1 MQRRLVLACMLVA
14 TVLLT
19 AGCVAGPMDS
29 GDEPTVT
36 VSAGQPNETGN
47 GTTSTPTE
55 SNDTDDAPGVGDAV
69 ANYAADRFAVAALA
83 NSDDGG
89 TLVAGTTGLRAANAT
104 ILQVGAD
111 GTTNWTHEYASA
123 NRSGI
128 AALAPAS
135 DGGAYAVRTERRV
148 LDNASRPPETS
159 VALVRFGSDGD
170 RQWAEPLN
178 TTGYIARGVALTH
191 ADDGVAVAY
200 SRGESGVRL
209 ARYDDTGNVTLEQTY
224 GVEAEPTALRTTENG
239 FLLAGSVHIDTPWVV
254 RTNGAGEPVLNETYD
269 ESSGG
274 RVVGVTPTDDGGAIL
289 AGWHRAGFGGFNPTP
304 WATRIDSDGVPEWS
318 RLYQTGEQTRVVDVL
333 DTDDGVVLV
342 GSDRAPWGDDSTARF
357 VGVAANGTEQFQT
370 SRADTTRVVAVTG
383 NSDGAIAATTNFADR
398 NGSSN
403 VLSVDFPDESA
414 GTTLDAEVAPT
425 SNESVYRGQALGF
438 EYPNA
443 STETLD
449 LVAVPG
455 EHSDFD
461 RHVERRIALDTDGHA
476 VVESATLSP
485 GEYVVETPAGD
496 VLAVENGTLTPET
509 GNETAAFAV
518 KRHDLRVDTNSTYV
532 DATTGDAET
541 TVSIA
546 TRRSNY
552 SVYVSADRFRGDAAD
567 ADVLR
572 DAFAD
577 TPGFAGVEHVDS
589 RPVARIDLGPTHEV
603 PPTDGYSRWNQ
614 EFSVSA
620 DAFDAGLYRL
630 RVASVDTRDGGATET
645 TRLVVGKSTAEPLNV
660 TLENDSLTVPVGNES
675 NTNVT
680 VSGLT
685 EGVSAMSMSARR
697 TGEPAI
703 SLQAHVDIDANR
715 GEGSGSWSD
724 RESTASAAAFG
735 GNTSE
740 GTVTVGELGVR
751 ARERGVDVDGNATN
765 TVTFGLDWV
774 VDEDGTPYAIPDD
787 QTITVEVTNGT
798 ASSQPGAA

>member
-1 MQRRLVLACMLVA
+1 MLVA

-36 VSAGQPNETGN
+36 VSDGQPDEAGN
-47 GTTSTPTE
+47 GTSTPTE

-83 NSDDGG
+83 ESADGG
-89 TLVAGTTGLRAANAT
+89 TLVAGTTGFRAANAT

-111 GTTNWTHEYASA
+111 GTTNWTYEYTST

-128 AALAPAS
+128 AAIAPAS
-135 DGGAYAVRTERRV
+135 DGGAYAIRTERRV

-159 VALVRFGSDGD
+159 VALVRIGPDGD
-170 RQWAEPLN
+170 RQWADSLN
-178 TTGYIARGVALTH
+178 TTGYVARGVALAQT
-191 ADDGVAVAY
+191 DDGVAVAY

-209 ARYDDTGNVTLEQTY
+209 ARYDDAGNVTLEHTY
-224 GVEAEPTALRTTENG
+224 GVEATPTALRTTENG

-254 RTNGAGEPVLNETYD
+254 RTNETGDPVLNETYD
-269 ESSGG
+269 ESSAG

-304 WATRIDSDGVPEWS
+304 WATRIDGDGVPEWS
-318 RLYQTGEQTRVVDVL
+318 RVYQTGEQTRVVGVL
-333 DTDDGVVLV
+333 DPDDGVVLV

-357 VGVAANGTEQFQT
+357 VGVATNGTEQFQT
-370 SRADTTRVVAVTG
+370 SRAATARVVAVTG
-383 NSDGAIAATTNFADR
+383 SGDGAAVATTHFVER
-398 NGSSN
+398 NASST
-403 VLSVDFPDESA
+403 VLSVDFPDEGA
-414 GTTLDAEVAPT
+414 GTTFDAEVTPT

-443 STETLD
+443 TTDTLD

-461 RHVERRIALDTDGHA
+461 RHVERRVALDADGHA
-476 VVESATLSP
+476 VVDSATLSP
-485 GEYVVETPAGD
+485 GKYVVETAAGD
-496 VLAVENGTLTPET
+496 VLAVENGLLTPAT

-518 KRHDLRVDTNSTYV
+518 ERQDLRVDTNSTYV

-546 TRRSNY
+546 TQRSNY
-552 SVYVSADRFRGDAAD
+552 SVYVSADRFRGSVAD

-577 TPGFAGVEHVDS
+577 TPGFAGVERVDS

-603 PPTDGYSRWNQ
+603 PPTDGYSRWDQ
-614 EFSVSA
+614 KFTLAA
-620 DAFDAGLYRL
+620 DAFDAGLYRV

-675 NTNVT
+675 TTNVT

-685 EGVSAMSMSARR
+685 EGVSAMSMSAQR
-697 TGEPAI
+697 TGEPAV
-703 SLQAHVDIDANR
+703 SLHAHVDIDANR

-740 GTVTVGELGVR
+740 GTVTVGELGAR

-774 VDEDGTPYAIPDD
+774 VDEDGTPYAIPDE
-787 QTITVEVTNGT
+787 QTITVEVTNET
-798 ASSQPGAA
+798 AS